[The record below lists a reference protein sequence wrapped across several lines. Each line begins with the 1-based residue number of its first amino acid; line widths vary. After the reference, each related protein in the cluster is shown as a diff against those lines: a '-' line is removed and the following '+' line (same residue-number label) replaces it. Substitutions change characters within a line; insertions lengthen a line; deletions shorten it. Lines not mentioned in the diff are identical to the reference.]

1 MLNHALS
8 VAVGVMLGAG
18 VVWWVRPD
26 NPAGVAFIVV
36 VSTLLCF
43 ALGAIGSLVGHLLA
57 RRDGS
62 GGKGD
67 KQ

>member
-1 MLNHALS
+1 
-8 VAVGVMLGAG
+8 VILGAG

-26 NPAGVAFIVV
+26 NPAGVALIVV

-43 ALGAIGSLVGHLLA
+43 ALGAIASLAGHLLA
-57 RRDGS
+57 RRDGA

-67 KQ
+67 RS